1 MNVKSL
7 LAVGAALFGCS
18 FALQAAVAEFN
29 GVVPDAAEY
38 ETIYKLDAVKYN
50 KNDYITDNSLSFKGK
65 LTKLAYY
72 FKLTDKKGNVTW
84 AFVSMDP
91 FSQNL
96 SDLGVPGKTIQQV
109 VNNLEVQSN
118 VPGVEKGKFA
128 AGFIEFSPFNYVGTK
143 TKKIPNGTNKFD
155 VNDTILKVGDYGC
168 MQIHNHLKNQTVIA
182 FNHFYSSVPEFGIGN
197 DPNPQRQPD
206 WTFARNCG
214 QYKSAELIVAGKF
227 ENLKKLNVFPLTLKK
242 VSVLGSSSATAAE
255 IKAGEKVKFTFT
267 MDIGDQKY
275 NDEDPYYLAWRRV
288 GDDGVTRKGKV
299 KISPDTP
306 AVVEETIEKPG
317 FFRLKAWLENRNGK
331 NVSTL
336 TKHYLGSVLFD
347 GGHGVALDT
356 LKQAVPEP
364 ADFDEFWAKQKAKLK
379 AVPVKYTME
388 EVAISNKK
396 FKMYKVVVDCAGPRP
411 VTGYLSIP
419 ADAKEK
425 SLPAV
430 AAFQGYGTYIQR
442 PHSPYDKQIR
452 FAVNAHG
459 FDLAK
464 EKAYYDKYFA
474 SIRSNGYSYALDPKQ
489 NSKPEDAYFCGMA
502 LRVIRAFDF
511 LKTLPQWDGK
521 NLIATGG
528 SQGGLQTVWAAALV
542 DGLSVAQPSVP
553 WCGDIGGTQAKRM
566 RSEFFPKYSPGLDYF
581 DIVNHAKRIP
591 ASCYVKVVRAGLGDY
606 VCPPSGVQIFYNNV
620 KGPKEIHWFQNSGHG
635 GPFLPKMQKYHV
647 YSKK

>member
-50 KNDYITDNSLSFKGK
+50 KNDYITDNSLSLQGK

-84 AFVSMDP
+84 AFASMDP
-91 FSQNL
+91 FTQ
-96 SDLGVPGKTIQQV
+96 DLADVGVPGKSIQQV
-109 VNNLEVQSN
+109 VNNLEVLSN

-128 AGFIEFSPFNYVGTK
+128 AGYIEFTPFTYVGTK
-143 TKKIPNGTNKFD
+143 TNKIPNGTNKFD
-155 VNDTILKVGDYGC
+155 VNDKFTNTGSYGC
-168 MQIHNHLKNQTVIA
+168 MQIHNHLKEQTVIA
-182 FNHFYSSVPEFGIGN
+182 FNHFYSYMPEFGIGN
-197 DPNPQRQPD
+197 DPNPKKQPD
-206 WTFARNCG
+206 WTFARNCS

-227 ENLKKLNVFPLTLKK
+227 ENLKKRNIFPLTLKK
-242 VSVLGSSSATAAE
+242 VTVLGTSSAAAAE

-267 MDIGDQKY
+267 MDIGGQKY
-275 NDEDPYYLAWRRV
+275 HDADPYYLAWKRV
-288 GDDGVTRKGKV
+288 GDDGVIRQGKT
-299 KISPDTP
+299 KISPDNP
-306 AVVEETIEKPG
+306 VVIEETIEKPG

-336 TKHYLGSVLFD
+336 TKHYLGTVLFD

-396 FKMYKVVVDCAGPRP
+396 YKMYKVVVDCAGPRP

-419 ADAKEK
+419 VDAKEK

-442 PHSPYDKQIR
+442 PHSPPYNQIY

-474 SIRSNGYSYALDPKQ
+474 SIRSNGYSYALDPRQ
-489 NSKPEDAYFCGMA
+489 NANPETAYFCGMA
-502 LRVIRAFDF
+502 LRVMRAFDF

-521 NLIATGG
+521 NLIAQGG

-542 DGLSVAQPSVP
+542 DGLSVAKPTVP
-553 WCGDIGGTQAKRM
+553 WCGDIGGEQAKRM
-566 RSEFFPKYSPGLDYF
+566 KSEFFPRYSPGLRYF

-591 ASCYVKVVRAGLGDY
+591 ASCRIVVPRAGLGDY

-620 KGPKEIHWFQNSGHG
+620 KGPKEIHWFQNSAHG
-635 GPFLPKMQKYHV
+635 GPATKDRQKYSV
-647 YSKK
+647 SSQK

>member
-50 KNDYITDNSLSFKGK
+50 KSDYITDNSLSFQGK

-84 AFVSMDP
+84 AFASMDP
-91 FSQNL
+91 FTQ
-96 SDLGVPGKTIQQV
+96 DLADVCIPGKTIQQI
-109 VNNLEVQSN
+109 VNNLEVLSN

-128 AGFIEFSPFNYVGTK
+128 NGFVEFTPFNYVGAK

-155 VNDTILKVGDYGC
+155 VNDTIANYGNYGC
-168 MQIHNHLKNQTVIA
+168 MQIHNHQKEQTVIA
-182 FNHFYSSVPEFGIGN
+182 FNHFYSSKPEFGIGN

-206 WTFARNCG
+206 WTFARNCDE
-214 QYKSAELIVAGKF
+214 YKSAELIVAGKF
-227 ENLKKLNVFPLTLKK
+227 ENLKKLNIFPLTLKK
-242 VSVLGSSSATAAE
+242 VTVVGTSSATSAE

-267 MDIGDQKY
+267 MDLGGQKY
-275 NDEDPYYLAWRRV
+275 NDAYPYYLAWERV
-288 GDDGVTRKGKV
+288 GDDGVTRRGKT
-299 KISPDTP
+299 KISPDKP
-306 AVVEETIEKPG
+306 AVVEETINTPG
-317 FFRLKAWLENRNGK
+317 FFRLKAWLENRNGR

-336 TKHYLGSVLFD
+336 TKRYLGTVLFD
-347 GGHGVALDT
+347 GGHGVALDS

-364 ADFDEFWAKQKAKLK
+364 ADFDDFWAKQKAKLK

-396 FKMYKVVVDCAGPRP
+396 YKMYKVVVDCAGPRP

-425 SLPAV
+425 SLSAV

-442 PHSPYDKQIR
+442 PHTPPYNQIY

-464 EKAYYDKYFA
+464 DKAYYDKYFA
-474 SIRSNGYSYALDPKQ
+474 AIRSNGYSYALDPKQ
-489 NSKPEDAYFCGMA
+489 NANPETAYFCGMA
-502 LRVIRAFDF
+502 LRVMRAFDF

-521 NLIATGG
+521 NLIAQGG

-542 DGLSVAQPSVP
+542 DGLSVAKPTVP
-553 WCGDIGGTQAKRM
+553 WCGDIGGEQAKRM
-566 RSEFFPKYSPGLDYF
+566 KSEFFPRYSPGLRYF

-591 ASCYVKVVRAGLGDY
+591 ASCRIVVPRAGLGDY

-620 KGPKEIHWFQNSGHG
+620 KGPKEIHWFQNSAHG
-635 GPFLPKMQKYHV
+635 GPATKDRQKYSV
-647 YSKK
+647 SSKK

>member
-7 LAVGAALFGCS
+7 LAVGAVLFGCS

-50 KNDYITDNSLSFKGK
+50 KNDYITDNSLSFQGK

-84 AFVSMDP
+84 AFASMDP
-91 FSQNL
+91 FTQ
-96 SDLGVPGKTIQQV
+96 DLADVGVPGKSIQQV
-109 VNNLEVQSN
+109 VNNLEVLSN
-118 VPGVEKGKFA
+118 MPGVEKGKFA
-128 AGFIEFSPFNYVGTK
+128 AGYIEFTPFTYVGTK
-143 TKKIPNGTNKFD
+143 TNKISNGTNKFD
-155 VNDTILKVGDYGC
+155 VNDKFTNTGSYGC
-168 MQIHNHLKNQTVIA
+168 MQIHNHQKEQTVIA
-182 FNHFYSSVPEFGIGN
+182 FNHFYSYMPEFGIGN
-197 DPNPQRQPD
+197 DPNPKKQPD
-206 WTFARNCG
+206 WTFARNCS

-227 ENLKKLNVFPLTLKK
+227 ENLKKRNIFPLTLKK

-267 MDIGDQKY
+267 MDIGGQKY
-275 NDEDPYYLAWRRV
+275 HDADPYYLAWKRV
-288 GDDGVTRKGKV
+288 GDDGVTRQGKT
-299 KISPDTP
+299 KISPDKP
-306 AVVEETIEKPG
+306 VVIEETIEKPG

-336 TKHYLGSVLFD
+336 TKHYLGTVLFD

-364 ADFDEFWAKQKAKLK
+364 ADFDAFWAKQKAKLK

-396 FKMYKVVVDCAGPRP
+396 YKMYKVVVDCAGPRP

-419 ADAKEK
+419 VGAKEK
-425 SLPAV
+425 SLSAV

-442 PHSPYDKQIR
+442 PHSPPYNQIY

-474 SIRSNGYSYALDPKQ
+474 SIRSNGYSYALDPRQ
-489 NSKPEDAYFCGMA
+489 NANPETAYFCGMA
-502 LRVIRAFDF
+502 LRVMRAFDF

-521 NLIATGG
+521 NLIAQGG

-542 DGLSVAQPSVP
+542 DGLSVAKPTVP
-553 WCGDIGGTQAKRM
+553 WCGDIGGEQAKRM
-566 RSEFFPKYSPGLDYF
+566 KSEFFPRYSPGLRYF

-591 ASCYVKVVRAGLGDY
+591 ASCRIVVPRAGLGDY

-620 KGPKEIHWFQNSGHG
+620 KGPKEIHWFQNSAHG
-635 GPFLPKMQKYHV
+635 GPATKDRQKYSV
-647 YSKK
+647 SSQK